1 MTNPDNRSLMLVA
14 LRRQLDQRKLVDA
27 NIHNLAKSIFKPG
40 IKVQYRIGARD
51 FLGVVVE
58 VNGAPGMTH
67 VVVENLNN
75 NPKAKKRKVLNLAD
89 IIGFVQET

>member
-1 MTNPDNRSLMLVA
+1 MNDPSLMLAA

-40 IKVQYRIGARD
+40 VNVIYRIGARD

-75 NPKAKKRKVLNLAD
+75 PKAKKRKVLSLAD
-89 IIGFVQET
+89 IVGLVQET